1 MKRRLF
7 LQGAVAAGAG
17 AAAAQSRPAPTPA
30 PATAAGPVL
39 RLGPE
44 RLAVADSPHQRELKQ
59 ALFERLNADRAA
71 HGVAPLA
78 WEPRAARVAD
88 RFCLDAALGASF
100 GHWDPEGRAPYVR
113 WALAGGVDYHAENVG
128 AYAISGGK
136 LLAPLLELALESHAA
151 MMAERPPHDG
161 HRRTILDPTLTHV
174 GIGVGAAGGQVRMAQ
189 EFTRVGFDWVEVPS
203 GPLRAGAQAR
213 FAARPLAGREI
224 GLVEVR
230 FEPPPRPL
238 HPGDGRH
245 GAAYGYP
252 PIARSL
258 YPRTA
263 VGVRYVD
270 GSTGDFR
277 VNADGSFETTFAL
290 DRGPG
295 LYLVL
300 CYLRDGPGEM
310 QAFTAAG
317 IVAHPW

>member
-1 MKRRLF
+1 LKRRRF
-7 LQGAVAAGAG
+7 LLGAAAAG

-30 PATAAGPVL
+30 PTPVPGPVL

-44 RLAVADSPHQRELKQ
+44 RLAVTESPHQRELKK

-71 HGVAPLA
+71 NGVAPLL

-88 RFCLDAALGASF
+88 RFCLDAALGGSF

-136 LLAPLLELALESHAA
+136 LPAPLLELALESHAA

-189 EFTRVGFDWVEVPS
+189 EFTRVGFDWVEVPAA
-203 GPLRAGAQAR
+203 PLRAGATAR

-224 GLVEVR
+224 GLVEIR

-238 HPGDGRH
+238 PPGDRRH

-252 PIARSL
+252 GVVRSL
-258 YPRTA
+258 WPRTPG
-263 VGVRYVD
+263 GVRYLD
-270 GSTGDFR
+270 GSTGDFP
-277 VNADGSFETTFAL
+277 VFSDGSFEAVFAL

-300 CYLRDGPGEM
+300 CYLREGPGEM